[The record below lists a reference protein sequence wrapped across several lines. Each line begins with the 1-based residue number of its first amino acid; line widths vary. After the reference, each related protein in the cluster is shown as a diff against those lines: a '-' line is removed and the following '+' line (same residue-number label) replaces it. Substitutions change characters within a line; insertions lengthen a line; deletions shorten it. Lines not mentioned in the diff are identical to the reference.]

1 MQTKRTALLLAFGL
15 AILPLRAQAAVET
28 IVSFDATKLETPE
41 NLVFDR
47 AGNLYISLALTGE
60 IRKIAPNGAQ
70 STFAQ
75 LPLGAPLTPC
85 GKPG

>member
-1 MQTKRTALLLAFGL
+1 MKPKNGNAWKRAALLLVFGL
-15 AILPLRAQAAVET
+15 TILPVAVQALPVQT
-28 IVSFDATKLETPE
+28 IVSFNAANLETPE
-41 NLVFDR
+41 SLVFDR

-75 LPLGAPLTPC
+75 LPLGAP
-85 GKPG
+85 